1 MFKNIYLWK
10 KKIETI
16 KIVSI
21 DLKGKEEHE
30 EFWLVSSF
38 GTMVRPADW
47 KSYNQMKWKEKRKG
61 KLTHDYALNNWSEKL
76 GKSVFLFFF
85 FFLSFFYS
93 FLFGSNQ
100 RKGKSKKAIM
110 CNSPLLFF
118 FLFFFSKQL
127 LSHNRRYHRRNLLF
141 HPGDGIVGSKIIC
154 HWNSYLNQY
163 LVIDRTS
170 KINQG
175 EI

>member
-85 FFLSFFYS
+85 FF
-93 FLFGSNQ
+93 
-100 RKGKSKKAIM
+100 
-110 CNSPLLFF
+110 PF
-118 FLFFFSKQL
+118 FLFFLFFLDQIKGRE
-127 LSHNRRYHRRNLLF
+127 NRRRQLCAILLCF
-141 HPGDGIVGSKIIC
+141 FFSFFFSASNCCRTIEDIIGATYYSTRETES
-154 HWNSYLNQY
+154 WAP
-163 LVIDRTS
+163 
-170 KINQG
+170 K
-175 EI
+175 